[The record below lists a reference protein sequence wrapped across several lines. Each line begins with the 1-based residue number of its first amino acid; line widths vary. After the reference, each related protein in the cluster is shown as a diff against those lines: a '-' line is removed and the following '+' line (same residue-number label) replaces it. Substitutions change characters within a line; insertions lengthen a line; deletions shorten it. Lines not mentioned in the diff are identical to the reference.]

1 MRRQEDGFAG
11 LGLGSARA
19 AGFLLPVEPG
29 LPPLALARHD
39 VTVEIAN
46 QAARTKV
53 SQTFHNPHPRP
64 LEAHFLFPKPPG
76 AQITDFALYI
86 DGRPVRAETLEK
98 EKAAG
103 IYEDIVRRMRDPG
116 LLEFLDRDTFRVR
129 IFPVP
134 AQSDQKIAL
143 EFTPILPFDGGLAWV
158 RYHRTNLPAHCPP
171 DIAGRPFNHT
181 TIGAL
186 SNLYNLAYKR
196 PEPQRPYVARD
207 RYRVYVFGVNDLVT
221 KLHVGLFCTLPDMAD
236 MDPDAELPLPPD
248 VIYDI
253 RRMVIDSARLSLL
266 IPERLQN
273 DGADIKEPVRTEKQ
287 VSINDAINIV
297 DMP

>member
-1 MRRQEDGFAG
+1 MASLFSIADEVAVALGFTHDDSR
-11 LGLGSARA
+11 LNRI
-19 AGFLLPVEPG
+19 
-29 LPPLALARHD
+29 ALAYY
-39 VTVEIAN
+39 VQIAVDKAN
-46 QAARTKV
+46 SRRLTKDY
-53 SQTFHNPHPRP
+53 SRDLRGASDN
-64 LEAHFLFPKPPG
+64 LERFIVDLQLNDPNIPFPCMYFDLP
-76 AQITDFALYI
+76 A
-86 DGRPVRAETLEK
+86 TL
-98 EKAAG
+98 
-103 IYEDIVRRMRDPG
+103 
-116 LLEFLDRDTFRVR
+116 L
-129 IFPVP
+129 
-134 AQSDQKIAL
+134 S
-143 EFTPILPFDGGLAWV
+143 LPFDGGLAWV
-158 RYHRTNLPAHCPP
+158 RYHRTNIPAHCPP

-221 KLHVGLFCTLPDMAD
+221 KLHVGLFLSNLYNLAYKRPEPQRPYVARDRYRVYVFGVNDLVTKLHVGLFCSLPDMAD

-253 RRMVIDSARLSLL
+253 RRMVLDSARLALL

-273 DGADIKEPVRTEKQ
+273 DGRDLTEPVRTEKQ
-287 VSINDAINIV
+287 VSINDPINIV